1 MEILTNIKNAINNFV
16 ASSIKSTE
24 ERQKRELAARE
35 ARLKKKIATDGD
47 EMIQVKEFGGSLYFA
62 FDGVPLVR
70 TNLLKEDITDA
81 IKHSREDYLAFMLKE
96 SKK

>member
-1 MEILTNIKNAINNFV
+1 MQLTISLHQVSKV
-16 ASSIKSTE
+16 LK
-24 ERQKRELAARE
+24 RQKRELAARE

-47 EMIQVKEFGGSLYFA
+47 EMIQVKEFDGSLYFA

>member
-1 MEILTNIKNAINNFV
+1 
-16 ASSIKSTE
+16 
-24 ERQKRELAARE
+24 
-35 ARLKKKIATDGD
+35 
-47 EMIQVKEFGGSLYFA
+47 MIQVKEFDGSLYFA